1 MLTALVIVL
10 APVIST
16 VDFVTLVAFEG
27 QKVLLVAH
35 FKVAK

>member
-1 MLTALVIVL
+1 MLTALVIGL
-10 APVIST
+10 APVICT
-16 VDFVTLVAFEG
+16 VDFVTLVALKG